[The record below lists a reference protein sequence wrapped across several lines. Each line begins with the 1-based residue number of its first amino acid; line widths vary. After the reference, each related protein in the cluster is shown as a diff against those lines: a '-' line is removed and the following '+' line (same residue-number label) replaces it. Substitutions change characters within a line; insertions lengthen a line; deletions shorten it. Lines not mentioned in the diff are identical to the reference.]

1 MKPTLVILAAGMGSR
16 YGGLKQIDG
25 VGPSEEG
32 IIEYSIYDAIRA
44 GFGKVVFIIRKDI
57 EAPFREKFDGK
68 FGDQIEVAYAF
79 QGMDSYVPADVDH
92 TQREKPWGTSHAMLV
107 AKEVVKE
114 PFAVINADDYYGT
127 KAFAKMAKFLTEE
140 ASPELF
146 SMVGYV
152 LHRTLS
158 DHGTVN
164 RGVTEVSDDQMLK
177 DVNERLK
184 IKRGDDGKVTYLGDD
199 DNRYELADDAVVSM
213 NFWGFHPS
221 IFNRIEA
228 DFQDFA
234 RDNQGKPRAE
244 YLIPEL
250 VDGMIKEGSAKVKV
264 LVSDDRWYGV
274 TYQEDK
280 PKVQAAFTK
289 LVEDEVYPS
298 PLFG

>member
-1 MKPTLVILAAGMGSR
+1 
-16 YGGLKQIDG
+16 
-25 VGPSEEG
+25 
-32 IIEYSIYDAIRA
+32 
-44 GFGKVVFIIRKDI
+44 
-57 EAPFREKFDGK
+57 
-68 FGDQIEVAYAF
+68 
-79 QGMDSYVPADVDH
+79 
-92 TQREKPWGTSHAMLV
+92 
-107 AKEVVKE
+107 
-114 PFAVINADDYYGT
+114 
-127 KAFAKMAKFLTEE
+127 
-140 ASPELF
+140 
-146 SMVGYV
+146 
-152 LHRTLS
+152 
-158 DHGTVN
+158 
-164 RGVTEVSDDQMLK
+164 
-177 DVNERLK
+177 
-184 IKRGDDGKVTYLGDD
+184 
-199 DNRYELADDAVVSM
+199 M